1 MRNPIFSGVFALRE
15 KTPAKSGNRP
25 RKRLFFCWD
34 LGNRN
39 YAVQELDAS
48 FTPIAQP
55 NRVNAQEL
63 KNNFLFQA
71 AILATPVSTPDFRH
85 LQIPQ
90 QPQEATELND
100 NALAALEKAR
110 KARQVENDL
119 RQSFERAMRALGRPR
134 DRKGAIAAIG
144 QLAET
149 TKGIVPEHKHMFRD
163 FGVSLRK
170 KSLPELAA
178 RCASRVVQLS
188 PNDDHAHFN
197 LARLLGMLGR
207 YTEAEKHI
215 DRAIRLN
222 SKEKVYEKL
231 LAWLH
236 KEKQG

>member
-1 MRNPIFSGVFALRE
+1 MRNPIFSGVFALRQ
-15 KTPAKSGNRP
+15 KTPAKQGARP

-34 LGNRN
+34 LGGHN
-39 YAVQELDAS
+39 YAVQELDPS
-48 FTPIAQP
+48 FTPISQP
-55 NRVNAQEL
+55 RRISAQEL
-63 KNNFLFQA
+63 KNDFLFQA
-71 AILATPVSTPDFRH
+71 GILATPVSTPDFRH
-85 LQIPQ
+85 LQIPEQ
-90 QPQEATELND
+90 RQEATELND

-119 RQSFERAMRALGRPR
+119 RQSFDRAMRALGRPR

-149 TKGIVPEHKHMFRD
+149 TRGIVPEHKHMFRD

-178 RCASRVVQLS
+178 RCAARVVQLS

-215 DRAIRLN
+215 SKAMKLN
-222 SKEKVYEKL
+222 SHEDVYAKL
-231 LAWLH
+231 LAWLNRER
-236 KEKQG
+236 KG